1 MHCSLKYYSM
11 FENLFKHWS
20 TFNNNNNRDESETK
34 VELYVSLKKEG
45 KKKRINYITQVCWI
59 RLFLERRKLANDSV
73 SAYPLQKNNY
83 EVKGLSVTH
92 LHRVVGIFIYLP
104 LFLRVCLFLFT
115 YIPPWDTIFKVPF
128 HAFPP
133 TRRFVR
139 RPNRNRS
146 NFKGTSCYLI
156 REKPF

>member
-59 RLFLERRKLANDSV
+59 RLFLEWRKLANDSV

-115 YIPPWDTIFKVPF
+115 YIRLEIQFLKSRSTLSRQPVALYVAWIVTD
-128 HAFPP
+128 P
-133 TRRFVR
+133 TLKEHLV
-139 RPNRNRS
+139 
-146 NFKGTSCYLI
+146 I
-156 REKPF
+156 